1 MKKPGRLFRIGT
13 ALALIS
19 LMGCGK
25 PGQEPLTPDAP
36 PATNAAL
43 PNATPD
49 ATTSAGSTLRFDS
62 KPGALKVRIE
72 GTSNIH
78 DWQVEGKLIGGYME
92 VGPGF
97 PVEPGQPATPGK
109 VQAKVEAFIPVR
121 SMASV
126 EKDGKPYSTKMDDI
140 MYEKLKAQ
148 EFPRIF
154 YRLTELTLKEPAKSK
169 DAPYVFDAKGELA
182 VAGVTNAISM
192 PVNITPLGENRL
204 RITGS
209 VSVKM
214 TDFKIEPPAPALAL
228 GMIKTGDDVKLI
240 FDWTVAQR
248 KPAT

>member
-1 MKKPGRLFRIGT
+1 MKLSK
-13 ALALIS
+13 LIS
-19 LMGCGK
+19 GHLLVILLAWGT
-25 PGQEPLTPDAP
+25 LT
-36 PATNAAL
+36 AA
-43 PNATPD
+43 AQ
-49 ATTSAGSTLRFDS
+49 TTRFDS
-62 KPGALKVRIE
+62 KPGSLKVRIE

-109 VQAKVEAFIPVR
+109 VPAKVEAFIPVR

-148 EFPRIF
+148 QFPRIF

-182 VAGVTNAISM
+182 VAGVTNVISM